1 MATING
7 TWVFNLVL
15 SKPNF
20 EFYQSGVNFGID
32 GLSEPVAAI
41 IYYLETNGAYTGN
54 RLWYR
59 GGVDGF
65 PDGDINMVY
74 NFDTNTWTDT
84 KFRTISFSGDEVLV
98 EEFAAWFTA
107 NATKQVEE
115 ATYTLSGK
123 WIFNETL
130 NGIVG
135 DIPLWP
141 TQNVNEISFI
151 SSPNRFGDK
160 NYIAFVFHQV
170 VTANESLVLA
180 YRYPYENENGFA
192 LEDVYIYEPVLD
204 DQTIGW
210 VDKSYRIVNF
220 GTTSQTVSNAFYEWF
235 TSNANPYVE
244 HKIATFDLSTLN
256 IEIGTHTVTAKSKK
270 KYYNDSENSNSV
282 IYDK

>member
-84 KFRTISFSGDEVLV
+84 KFRTISFYGYEELG

-107 NATKQVEE
+107 NATKQTEE
-115 ATYTLSGK
+115 EK
-123 WIFNETL
+123 
-130 NGIVG
+130 
-135 DIPLWP
+135 PKP
-141 TQNVNEISFI
+141 
-151 SSPNRFGDK
+151 
-160 NYIAFVFHQV
+160 
-170 VTANESLVLA
+170 
-180 YRYPYENENGFA
+180 
-192 LEDVYIYEPVLD
+192 
-204 DQTIGW
+204 
-210 VDKSYRIVNF
+210 
-220 GTTSQTVSNAFYEWF
+220 
-235 TSNANPYVE
+235 
-244 HKIATFDLSTLN
+244 KIATFDLSKLN
-256 IEIGTHTVTAKSKK
+256 LETGTHTIQVRSRR
-270 KYYNDSENSNSV
+270 ENYFPSPLSNSLS
-282 IYDK
+282 YTYLKQT